1 MKTRMLLLL
10 AVVLVSSGTGG
21 VLLYGHHSFA
31 AEFSRDLPVEVTG
44 EVTNVEWMNP
54 HARFYVDVKDDQ
66 GKVEN
71 WNFELSSPNVL
82 MRNGWTRNSLRVGAM
97 VTVTGSRA
105 KNAPNV
111 ASASN
116 VTLADGQRLF
126 SGQAVGDQVP

>member
-1 MKTRMLLLL
+1 MKTKMLLWL
-10 AVVLVSSGTGG
+10 AVLLVSSGTGG
-21 VLLYGHHSFA
+21 VVLFGHHSFA

-44 EVTNVEWMNP
+44 SVTEVEWMNP
-54 HARFYVDVKDDQ
+54 HARFYVDVEDED
-66 GKVEN
+66 GNVVN

-82 MRNGWTRNSLRVGAM
+82 MRNGWTRNSLKVGIM

-111 ASASN
+111 ANATN

-126 SGQAVGDQVP
+126 SGQAIGDSVP